1 MNLHLKNKRALVSG
15 STSGIGLAVAK
26 LLAKEGAEVVINGRS
41 QTRIDN
47 AITSIKKDQAT
58 ARLTGIVADFNDET
72 SVRSLIKQ
80 VGDIDILINNVG
92 IFKSQGFNETDD
104 ADWKEMF
111 NINVMSSVRLSRAFL
126 PNMLENNWGRI
137 IFISSECAMLV
148 PEDMIAYSA
157 TKTAL
162 LSISRGLAQVAR
174 GSEVTVNSIMPGST
188 YTEGAQQFLKERS
201 LQENVSEQQLAEE
214 FFKSTR
220 STSLLGRFTT
230 TEEIASTVVYL
241 CSPLAVATNGA
252 TIKADGGSVPGIL

>member
-201 LQENVSEQQLAEE
+201 LQESVSEEQLAEE